1 MKKEIQIRNQ
11 VDDLQHV
18 AAFVEEIA
26 DELQLSPELTMN
38 FNLVLEEMVS
48 NVIFYAYPKE
58 NDQPIIL
65 TATSDDD
72 SISFII
78 TDEGRAF
85 DPTAREDADM
95 SVNPADRQLGGM
107 GIFITRQIMDDVT
120 YQRIDGFNIL
130 TMTKRLKD

>member
-1 MKKEIQIRNQ
+1 MKKEIKIRNQ

-18 AAFVEEIA
+18 AAFVDEIA
-26 DELQLSPELTMN
+26 DELHLPPELAMN

-58 NDQPIIL
+58 KEAPIIL
-65 TATSDDD
+65 TATADDKT
-72 SISFII
+72 ISFII

-85 DPTAREDADM
+85 DPTATEGADM

-107 GIFITRQIMDDVT
+107 GIFITRQIMDEVS
-120 YQRIDGFNIL
+120 YQRINGCNVL
-130 TMTKRLKD
+130 TLKKIIN

>member
-65 TATSDDD
+65 TVTSDDD

-120 YQRIDGFNIL
+120 YQRIDGCNIL

>member
-120 YQRIDGFNIL
+120 YQRIDGCNIL
-130 TMTKRLKD
+130 TLTKKIN

>member
-1 MKKEIQIRNQ
+1 MKKELQIRNQ

-120 YQRIDGFNIL
+120 YQRIDGCNIL

>member
-1 MKKEIQIRNQ
+1 
-11 VDDLQHV
+11 
-18 AAFVEEIA
+18 
-26 DELQLSPELTMN
+26 
-38 FNLVLEEMVS
+38 MVS

-65 TATSDDD
+65 TATSDDE

-120 YQRIDGFNIL
+120 YQRINGCNIL

>member
-1 MKKEIQIRNQ
+1 MKKELQIRNQ

-85 DPTAREDADM
+85 DM

-120 YQRIDGFNIL
+120 YQRIDGCNIL

>member
-120 YQRIDGFNIL
+120 YQRIDGCNIL

>member
-120 YQRIDGFNIL
+120 YQRIDGCNIL
-130 TMTKRLKD
+130 TMTKSLKD

>member
-120 YQRIDGFNIL
+120 YQRIDGCNIL
-130 TMTKRLKD
+130 TMTKRLKE

>member
-120 YQRIDGFNIL
+120 YQHIDGCNIL

>member
-65 TATSDDD
+65 TATSDDE

-120 YQRIDGFNIL
+120 YQRINGCNIL

>member
-95 SVNPADRQLGGM
+95 SVNHADRHLRGM

-120 YQRIDGFNIL
+120 YQRIDGCNIL

>member
-18 AAFVEEIA
+18 ATFVEEIA

-65 TATSDDD
+65 TATSDDE

-120 YQRIDGFNIL
+120 YQRINGCNIL

>member
-85 DPTAREDADM
+85 DPTACEDADM

-120 YQRIDGFNIL
+120 YQRIDGCNIL
-130 TMTKRLKD
+130 TLTKKIN

>member
-18 AAFVEEIA
+18 AEFVEEIA
-26 DELQLSPELTMN
+26 DELQLPPELTMN

-65 TATSDDD
+65 NATADDNT
-72 SISFII
+72 ISFII

-85 DPTAREDADM
+85 DPTAQEDADM

-107 GIFITRQIMDDVT
+107 GIFITRQIMDDVS
-120 YQRIDGFNIL
+120 YQRINGCNIL
-130 TMTKRLKD
+130 TMTKQIK